1 MTIISGLSQSASYG
15 ILTEVAE
22 KEKMRKRRAEEQE
35 KQRVRI
41 REQQAKKDNNFV

>member
-1 MTIISGLSQSASYG
+1 MTIISGLSEAVSYG

-22 KEKMRKRRAEEQE
+22 KERMRKRRTEEIE

-41 REQQAKKDNNFV
+41 REQHAKKDNNFR

>member
-1 MTIISGLSQSASYG
+1 MTIISGLSESASYG

-22 KEKMRKRRAEEQE
+22 KEKMRKRRTEEIE

-41 REQQAKKDNNFV
+41 REQQEMKNNNFR